1 MVEASGLLVLTTG
14 VVLWQMFLARTFTF
28 MRIVTPGLS

>member
-14 VVLWQMFLARTFTF
+14 VVLWQMFLAHTFIFT
-28 MRIVTPGLS
+28 RIVMPGPS